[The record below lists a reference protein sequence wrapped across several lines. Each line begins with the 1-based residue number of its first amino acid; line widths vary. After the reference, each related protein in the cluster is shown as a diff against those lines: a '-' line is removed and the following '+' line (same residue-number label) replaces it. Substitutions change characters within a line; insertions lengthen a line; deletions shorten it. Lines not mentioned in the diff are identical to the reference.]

1 MGNFLVNKGIAY
13 LPESLILNHYSMLA
27 QYLWISGSL
36 IFLLLGIAHLRLTF
50 TGTKLF
56 PKDDST
62 MEAMKQSRLRIT
74 KETTLWKAWTGF
86 NASHSAGA
94 IFFGAVNIILG
105 SQYFW
110 VLRESIL
117 IPLLTSGF
125 VLFFLF
131 LAKAYWFKIPLIGV
145 LVATLCFALA
155 IVLMQVSAKLSAG

>member
-1 MGNFLVNKGIAY
+1 
-13 LPESLILNHYSMLA
+13 MLA

-56 PKDDST
+56 PKDNST
-62 MEAMKQSRLRIT
+62 MEAMKQTQLRIT
-74 KETTLWKAWTGF
+74 KETTIWKAWTGF

-94 IFFGAVNIILG
+94 IFFGAVNIMLA

-110 VLRESIL
+110 ILQESVL
-117 IPLLTSGF
+117 IPFLTSAF

-131 LAKAYWFKIPLIGV
+131 LARAYWFRIPLIGV
-145 LVATLCFALA
+145 LLATLCFAVA
-155 IVLMQVSAKLSAG
+155 MVLMQAFTIRSAD

>member
-1 MGNFLVNKGIAY
+1 
-13 LPESLILNHYSMLA
+13 MLA

-50 TGTKLF
+50 TGTRLF

-62 MEAMKQSRLRIT
+62 MEAMKQTQLRIT

-94 IFFGAVNIILG
+94 IFFGAVNIILA

-110 VLRESIL
+110 ILQESVLIL
-117 IPLLTSGF
+117 FLTSAF
-125 VLFFLF
+125 VLFFFF
-131 LAKAYWFKIPLIGV
+131 LARAYWFKIPLIGV
-145 LVATLCFALA
+145 LLATLCFAVA
-155 IVLMQVSAKLSAG
+155 MVLMQAFTNRSAD